1 MIPRVNIIPTVIAV
15 AVATLIALLA
25 AHLCQ
30 SSSTG
35 VTVGITTGISLAIT
49 MLPMLAIKSDDPR
62 LNVNIRIVSTI
73 FTTLLLLVNFITVF
87 NPPQKSFTIYFII
100 VGLIVLIFI
109 GIIYSLVKSSTI
121 SD

>member
-49 MLPMLAIKSDDPR
+49 MLPMLAI
-62 LNVNIRIVSTI
+62 